1 MFTHFF
7 SISVAPGDYMLQ
19 DPTLTF
25 DACDTIKC
33 FIVQIVDDCILEDD
47 ETFIVKMTS
56 TSMPGRIKVNS
67 ADVVTVNIT
76 DNDCK
81 AHYH

>member
-1 MFTHFF
+1 
-7 SISVAPGDYMLQ
+7 MLQ

-33 FIVQIVDDCILEDD
+33 TTIQIEDDCIPEDD

-67 ADVVTVNIT
+67 SDVVTVKIT
-76 DNDCK
+76 DYDCK
-81 AHYH
+81 A

>member
-1 MFTHFF
+1 MFTHFL
-7 SISVAPGDYMLQ
+7 SISVAPGDYTPP

-25 DACDTIKC
+25 NACVKVQC
-33 FIVQIVDDCILEDD
+33 FIVQIEDDCILEDD

-67 ADVVTVNIT
+67 SDVVTVKII
-76 DNDCK
+76 DQDCK
-81 AHYH
+81 A

>member
-1 MFTHFF
+1 
-7 SISVAPGDYMLQ
+7 MLP

-33 FIVQIVDDCILEDD
+33 FSIQIEDDCILEND

-56 TSMPGRIKVNS
+56 TSMPHRIKINS
-67 ADVVTVNIT
+67 SDVVTVKIT